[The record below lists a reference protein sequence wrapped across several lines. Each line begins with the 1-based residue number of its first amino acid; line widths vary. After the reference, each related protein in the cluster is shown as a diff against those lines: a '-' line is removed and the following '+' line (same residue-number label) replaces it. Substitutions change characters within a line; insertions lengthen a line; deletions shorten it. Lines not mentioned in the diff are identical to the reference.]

1 MIMTRARKK
10 RPATTIPA
18 IVEEGIGDVEVDPDA
33 DPDAEGVVEVVVVF
47 MVGALK

>member
-1 MIMTRARKK
+1 MTRARKK

-18 IVEEGIGDVEVDPDA
+18 IVEEGIDVDPDA

-47 MVGALK
+47 TVGALK